1 MEPPLTESSRVARLA
16 HFLSYALHPAVL
28 MVATMVALSAH
39 GRGDLWLSLLDA
51 GILLLGLL
59 PGLGFIA
66 YKARRGE
73 VSHVHLLLK
82 EERRIILPLL
92 LAGIAGAL
100 LVYAL
105 IGAPR
110 FIIDGLVIG
119 LIEGAVVTLITR
131 FWKISLH
138 ATVGMCCA
146 AFCLTTSAALAAAI
160 AVIAVVTGIARLP
173 INHHTPAQ
181 VLAGWAYGF
190 GATAALLWALTDYL

>member
-1 MEPPLTESSRVARLA
+1 MPRSTLMLRLA

-28 MVATMVALSAH
+28 MVATMVALSGH

-59 PGLGFIA
+59 PGLGYIA

-100 LVYAL
+100 AVYLL

-110 FIIDGLVIG
+110 FIIDGLIIG

-146 AFCLTTSAALAAAI
+146 AFCLTVSPPLAAAMTII
-160 AVIAVVTGIARLP
+160 AVITGAARLP

-181 VLAGWAYGF
+181 VLGGWAYGF